1 MPLRLFEGLCV
12 VIVVLTLLAM
22 ARSTPWQRLLT
33 DYFLLAGAGFIGEE
47 SAITLYRYYTY
58 ADGWD
63 LRVLDVP
70 LLVPLIWPLVI
81 LSARGV
87 SRGLFPKASLS
98 QAAAIT
104 AAIVVFDASLVE
116 VVAVRAGL
124 WSWDEGGHL
133 GVPLIGIL
141 GWGFFAYGAE
151 RVMGR
156 LVSLPG
162 RAAVLVLAPLIA
174 HALIALSWWGC
185 LRWMGRGALGDASL
199 VALVIIASGLTA
211 WVVRARRMGRRI
223 PFEVAWP
230 RVFAAA
236 LFFALLVSAAP
247 TDLRLWLHVTCAAM
261 PYMIATRW
269 PARRGT
275 ASTLAPQV

>member
-1 MPLRLFEGLCV
+1 MPLRLFAGLCV

-33 DYFLLAGAGFIGEE
+33 DYFLLAGAGFVGEE
-47 SAITLYRYYTY
+47 SAITLYRYYAY

-63 LRVLDVP
+63 LRIFDVP

-87 SRGLFPKASLS
+87 CRGLFPEASLS
-98 QAAAIT
+98 GAPAIT

-116 VVAVRAGL
+116 VLAVRAGL
-124 WSWDEGGHL
+124 WSWAEGGHL

-156 LVSLPG
+156 LVSMPS
-162 RAAVLVLAPLIA
+162 RAAVLLLAPLIA
-174 HALIALSWWGC
+174 HALIVLSWWGC
-185 LRWMGRGALGDASL
+185 LRWVGRGALGDVSL
-199 VALVIIASGLTA
+199 LGLVVIASAVTA
-211 WVVRARRMGRRI
+211 LVVRARRNGNAI

-247 TDLRLWLHVTCAAM
+247 TDLRLWLHVACAAI
-261 PYMIATRW
+261 PYVLATRW
-269 PARRGT
+269 PARR
-275 ASTLAPQV
+275 SAPSVLMAPR

>member
-33 DYFLLAGAGFIGEE
+33 DYFLLAGAGFVGEE
-47 SAITLYRYYTY
+47 SAITLYRYYRY

-87 SRGLFPKASLS
+87 CRGLFPKASLS
-98 QAAAIT
+98 EAAAIV
-104 AAIVVFDASLVE
+104 AAIVVFDAALIE
-116 VVAVRAGL
+116 VVAVAAGL
-124 WSWDEGGHL
+124 WSWEEGGHL

-156 LVSLPG
+156 LVSLPA
-162 RAAVLVLAPLIA
+162 RAGVLLLAPLIA
-174 HALIALSWWGC
+174 HALIVTSWWAC
-185 LRWMGRGALGDASL
+185 LRWVGRGALGDGSL
-199 VALVIIASGLTA
+199 LGVIALSAAITGL
-211 WVVRARRMGRRI
+211 VVRARRAGQAI

-236 LFFALLVSAAP
+236 LFFALLIATAP
-247 TDLRLWLHVTCAAM
+247 GALRLWLHVACAAV
-261 PYMIATRW
+261 PYVIATRW
-269 PARRGT
+269 PSRAPEAR
-275 ASTLAPQV
+275 LAAQT